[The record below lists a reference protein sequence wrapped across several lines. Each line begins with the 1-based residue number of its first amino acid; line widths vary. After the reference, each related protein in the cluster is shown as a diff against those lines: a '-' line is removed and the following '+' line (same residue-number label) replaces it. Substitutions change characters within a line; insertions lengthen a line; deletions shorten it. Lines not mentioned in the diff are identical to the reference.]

1 MTKCWTND
9 LPVADNYIHIEKK
22 EYGTYARK
30 TPSTP
35 HKLKTKH
42 KKSNLIAYKAFLD
55 LLSSDTL
62 GAKNDVH

>member
-9 LPVADNYIHIEKK
+9 LPVADNYIHIQKK

-42 KKSNLIAYKAFLD
+42 KNQNLISHKALHQ
-55 LLSSDTL
+55 T
-62 GAKNDVH
+62 H